1 MKLVILDRDGVIN
14 HDSDQYIKSVDEWIP
29 IDGSLNAI
37 AKLNKAGFRVGVAT
51 NQSGIARGYYGEDTL
66 HVMHDKMFELL
77 QVQGGRVDQLR
88 FCPHGPDDDCLC
100 RKPKAGMLL
109 DIMSV
114 ESIDAAETIFVG
126 DTIGDQKAAASAG
139 VEFALVKTGKGQ
151 RTLQAHPEIF
161 AGTPVYENLA
171 AFAAELIAKESS
183 NG

>member
-37 AKLNKAGFRVGVAT
+37 AQLNRAGFRVGVAT
-51 NQSGIARGYYGEDTL
+51 NQSGIARGYYSEDTL
-66 HVMHDKMFELL
+66 HAMHDKMFELL
-77 QVQGGRVDQLR
+77 QIQGGRVDQLR
-88 FCPHGPDDDCLC
+88 FCPHGPDEDCLC

-109 DIMSV
+109 DIMSA
-114 ESIDAAETIFVG
+114 ESIDATETIFIG
-126 DTIGDQKAAASAG
+126 DTIGDHKAAVSAG

-151 RTLQAHPEIF
+151 RILQAHPEFF
-161 AGTPVYENLA
+161 ARIPVYENLA
-171 AFAAELIAKESS
+171 DFASELIAKESG